1 MKTKILWATLVAVSL
16 AGCAATKDEA
26 AYRAEADAALKR
38 DFHARGIAGMDR
50 LNQDE
55 LQRLCTQYHDNP
67 PFEVQQRI
75 EAAQQKTIKQPADG
89 KYMGDWKSGAR
100 IAESGRGMTWSDQA
114 GSAGGSCY
122 NCHQLSPQQTSFG
135 TLGPSLLQFGKAR
148 GYTVENQKYVYER
161 IYNSKAFN
169 TCSTMPRF
177 GTSGTLTESQI
188 KDLVAYLMDPNSP
201 VNK

>member
-1 MKTKILWATLVAVSL
+1 MNTKIFWGALVAASL
-16 AGCAATKDEA
+16 AGCATTKNEA

-38 DFHARGIAGMDR
+38 DFHARGIASMDR

-55 LQRLCTQYHDNP
+55 IQRVCTQYHDSP
-67 PFEVQQRI
+67 PFEVQQKL
-75 EAAQQKTIKQPADG
+75 EAAQQATIKLPADG
-89 KYMGDWKSGAR
+89 KFMGDWKIGAR
-100 IAESGRGMTWSDQA
+100 IAESGRGMTWSDKP
-114 GSAGGSCY
+114 GDNGGSCY
-122 NCHQLSPQQTSFG
+122 NCHQLSAQQTSFG
-135 TLGPSLLQFGKAR
+135 TMGPSLLHFGKAR
-148 GYTVENQKYVYER
+148 GYTVENQKYVYQR

-177 GTSGTLTESQI
+177 GNSGTLTESQI

>member
-1 MKTKILWATLVAVSL
+1 MNTKIFWGALVAASL
-16 AGCAATKDEA
+16 AGCATTKNEA

-38 DFHARGIAGMDR
+38 DFHARGIASMDR

-55 LQRLCTQYHDNP
+55 IQRVCTQYHDSP
-67 PFEVQQRI
+67 PFEVQQKL
-75 EAAQQKTIKQPADG
+75 EAAQQATIKLPADG
-89 KYMGDWKSGAR
+89 KFMGDWKSGAR
-100 IAESGRGMTWSDQA
+100 IAESGRGMTWSDKP
-114 GSAGGSCY
+114 GDNGGSCY
-122 NCHQLSPQQTSFG
+122 NCHQLSAQQTSFG
-135 TLGPSLLQFGKAR
+135 TMGPSLLHFGKAR
-148 GYTVENQKYVYER
+148 GYTVENQKYVYQR

-177 GTSGTLTESQI
+177 GNSGTLTESQI